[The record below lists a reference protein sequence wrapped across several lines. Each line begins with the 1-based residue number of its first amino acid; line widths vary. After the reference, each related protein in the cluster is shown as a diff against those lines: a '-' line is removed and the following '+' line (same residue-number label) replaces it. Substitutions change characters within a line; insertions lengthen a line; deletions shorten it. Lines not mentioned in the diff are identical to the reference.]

1 MECNNLYGWVMSQ
14 KRPVNKFEWIEDTS
28 QFNEDF
34 IENYNEKIDKDIFSK
49 LIFIIQQNVMNF
61 IMICLFY

>member
-1 MECNNLYGWVMSQ
+1 MECNNLYGWAMSQ

>member
-1 MECNNLYGWVMSQ
+1 MEFNNLYGWVMSQ
-14 KRPVNKFEWIEDTS
+14 KRPLNKFEWIEDTS

-34 IENYNEKIDKDIFSK
+34 IENYNEKIDKDVFSK
-49 LIFIIQQNVMNF
+49 FIFIILQNVMNF

>member
-1 MECNNLYGWVMSQ
+1 MSQ

-34 IENYNEKIDKDIFSK
+34 IENYKEKIDKDIFSK
-49 LIFIIQQNVMNF
+49 LIFIIQENVMNF

>member
-1 MECNNLYGWVMSQ
+1 MSQ

>member
-1 MECNNLYGWVMSQ
+1 MEYNNLYGWVMSQ

>member
-1 MECNNLYGWVMSQ
+1 MEFNNLYGWVMTQ
-14 KRPVNKFEWIEDTS
+14 KRPLNKFEWIEDTS

-34 IENYNEKIDKDIFSK
+34 IENYKEKIDKDVFSK
-49 LIFIIQQNVMNF
+49 FIFIILQNVMNF